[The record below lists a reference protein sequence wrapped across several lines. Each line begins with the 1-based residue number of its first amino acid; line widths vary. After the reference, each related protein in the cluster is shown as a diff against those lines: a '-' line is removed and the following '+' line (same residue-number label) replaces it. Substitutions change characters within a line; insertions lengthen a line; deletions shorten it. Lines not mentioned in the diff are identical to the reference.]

1 MMRIEGSIRANLL
14 AAIASARR
22 LRGCPVHS
30 DTVGHWQKL
39 IEHARKAGGAADGE
53 LRGELEAELAHRAA

>member
-22 LRGCPVHS
+22 LRGCPVHG
-30 DTVGHWQKL
+30 DTLSHWRKL
-39 IEHARKAGGAADGE
+39 VEHARKDGCDVDGE
-53 LRGELEAELAHRAA
+53 LRSELEAELSHRPA

>member
-22 LRGCPVHS
+22 LRGCPVHN
-30 DTVGHWQKL
+30 DTVGHWQRL
-39 IEHARKAGGAADGE
+39 IEHARKAGCAADSE

>member
-22 LRGCPVHS
+22 LRGHPVHG
-30 DTVGHWQKL
+30 DTVSHWRKL
-39 IEHARKAGGAADGE
+39 VEHARKDGCEADGE
-53 LRGELEAELAHRAA
+53 LRGELEAELAHRPA